1 MKGMWTICRKE
12 LARFFGDKRMV
23 FTSLILPGL
32 LIYVLYSFM
41 GSAFMG
47 GTDEAQAPRV
57 GVNTLPVSMEQA
69 LTAACGLV
77 FVTDVQ
83 DVQSL
88 MAEEAID
95 IAVMFPADFDAAV
108 AAYETGPGVA
118 PAVELYYNS
127 ASELSSSAMSTMTML
142 LETYETTLANKFDI
156 AMQDLA
162 SDEQTTTQIF
172 SMMLPML
179 LMSFLYSGCVAVAPE
194 SIAGEKERGTIATL
208 LITPVGRSEIAL
220 GKILALSLISLLSG
234 ASSAIGTILSLPKLM
249 GTDFS
254 ASPYTASDYAL
265 LALVILS
272 TVLLLVTVISL
283 ISAFAKS
290 TKEAQMMATPLM
302 VVSMFMG
309 ILAMTGSGAT
319 SENML
324 YLLPLYNSAQSMLGI
339 FSLSEVG
346 IPVLLTVLSNL
357 SFTAAGIYLL
367 TKIFRSEKIMSV

>member
-1 MKGMWTICRKE
+1 MKGMWTIFRKE

-23 FTSLILPGL
+23 VTSLILPGL

-41 GSAFMG
+41 GSAIMG
-47 GTDEAQAPRV
+47 GTDESQLLSV
-57 GVNTLPVSMEQA
+57 GLNDVPLAMEQA
-69 LTAACGLV
+69 LATSCNLAFVADAQEAQSL
-77 FVTDVQ
+77 VTD
-83 DVQSL
+83 
-88 MAEEAID
+88 EAID
-95 IAVMFPADFDAAV
+95 IAVIFPNDFDVAV
-108 AAYETGPGVA
+108 AAYETGKGIA
-118 PAVELYYNS
+118 PSVELYYNS
-127 ASELSSSAMSTMTML
+127 ASESSQTAMSMLTML
-142 LETYETTLANKFDI
+142 LEDYETTLANKFDVS
-156 AMQDLA
+156 MQDLA
-162 SDEQTTTQIF
+162 SDEDTTTQIF
-172 SMMLPML
+172 AMMLPTL

-208 LITPVGRSEIAL
+208 LITPVGRNEIAL
-220 GKILALSLISLLSG
+220 GKILALSLISVLSG
-234 ASSAIGTILSLPKLM
+234 ASSAVGTILSLPKLM

-272 TVLLLVTVISL
+272 TVLLLVTAISL

-309 ILAMTGSGAT
+309 IMAMTGSGAA
-319 SENML
+319 SENAL

-339 FSLSEVG
+339 FSMGEVG

-357 SFTAAGIYLL
+357 AFTAVGIFML
-367 TKIFRSEKIMSV
+367 TKIFRSEKMMSV

>member
-1 MKGMWTICRKE
+1 MKGMLTIFRKE

-23 FTSLILPGL
+23 VTSLLLPGV

-47 GTDEAQAPRV
+47 GTDELQFPVV
-57 GVNTLPVSMEQA
+57 GVNALPISLEQA
-69 LTAACGLV
+69 FDASCELA

-83 DVQSL
+83 ELQSL
-88 MAEEAID
+88 VADGSID
-95 IAVMFPADFDAAV
+95 IAVLFPEDFDTAV
-108 AAYETGPGVA
+108 AAYETGKGAA
-118 PAVELYYNS
+118 PSVELYYNTS
-127 ASELSSSAMSTMTML
+127 SESSQMAMSMMTLL
-142 LETYETTLANKFDI
+142 LEDYETALANKFDVSV
-156 AMQDLA
+156 QDFA
-162 SDEQTTTQIF
+162 SEEDTTTQMF
-172 SMMLPML
+172 AMMLPIL

-208 LITPVGRSEIAL
+208 LITPVGRNEIAL
-220 GKILALSLISLLSG
+220 GKILALSLISVLSG
-234 ASSAIGTILSLPKLM
+234 ASSALGTILSLPKLM

-254 ASPYTASDYAL
+254 ASPYTISDYAL

-272 TVLLLVTVISL
+272 TVLLLVTLISL

-309 ILAMTGSGAT
+309 IMAMTGGGAT
-319 SENML
+319 SENAL
-324 YLLPLYNSAQSMLGI
+324 YLLPLYNSAQSMVGI
-339 FSLSEVG
+339 FSLGEVG
-346 IPVLLTVLSNL
+346 LPVLLTALSNL
-357 SFTAAGIYLL
+357 AYTGLGIYLL